1 MITKKL
7 QVSINDENRIEFEP
21 SNRKHR
27 YNYKRINRKNFIKT
41 LNKAIMKKVP
51 NIKNLKIQEI
61 NEYL

>member
-1 MITKKL
+1 MK
-7 QVSINDENRIEFEP
+7 IELN
-21 SNRKHR
+21 SNHPTGNNYNR

-51 NIKNLKIQEI
+51 NIKNFKIQEI